1 LRRVRTRRLQGLG
14 AGVGAALLALFALG
28 CPQGA
33 DLENPQ
39 LYPKP
44 GYPMGTGGSGTAGTT
59 AGGAPAGGNAASCET
74 ACVKTIFQTNPLLC
88 SLCHNNNPGG
98 AALMSSMLDLK
109 SDGFTARLKDVPAK
123 HTDIVA
129 PMTNANCP
137 KGDKLIDTSNPSASW
152 LLKKI
157 DGTQGDCG
165 TAMPSTAPLAAA
177 DKSCVEMY
185 VACVAGGSITGGGGA
200 ATGGSGGMA
209 TGGGGAA
216 AGGAAAGGGGSGGA
230 ATGGGGTAAGGGG
243 TPAGGGGGSG
253 GTGGT

>member
-1 LRRVRTRRLQGLG
+1 VRTRRLQGLG

-28 CPQGA
+28 CPEGA

-39 LYPKP
+39 SYPKP
-44 GYPMGTGGSGTAGTT
+44 GYMTASGGSGTAGAT
-59 AGGAPAGGNAASCET
+59 AGGAAAGGNAASCET
-74 ACVKTIFQTNPLLC
+74 ACIKDIFQVQPVLC
-88 SLCHNNNPGG
+88 ALCHNKNMAGPLTSAG
-98 AALMSSMLDLK
+98 LDLK
-109 SDGFTARLKDVPAK
+109 TDGFTARLLNIPAT

-137 KGDKLIDTSNPSASW
+137 KGDKLIDSSNPSASW

-157 DGTQGDCG
+157 EGTQGDCG
-165 TAMPSTAPLAAA
+165 TPMPQTGQLSMAQKTCL
-177 DKSCVEMY
+177 ETY
-185 VACVAGGSITGGGGA
+185 IACVAGGPI
-200 ATGGSGGMA
+200 

-216 AGGAAAGGGGSGGA
+216 AGGSGGTAAGGGGAASGGGGSGGA

-243 TPAGGGGGSG
+243 SG